1 MRSYQHLSGE
11 DREEIAV
18 LRAAGSVAFALY
30 PSHRH
35 WTCREKV
42 PATYLIHAA
51 CRSKRSGLSSRI
63 SSDGQEVGSRFVAAA
78 TFTRCCGRR

>member
-35 WTCREKV
+35 RESLGKAL
-42 PATYLIHAA
+42 PREETERA
-51 CRSKRSGLSSRI
+51 CRC
-63 SSDGQEVGSRFVAAA
+63 AAQRA
-78 TFTRCCGRR
+78 TLRGHG

>member
-35 WTCREKV
+35 RESLGKALPRYRV
-42 PATYLIHAA
+42 K
-51 CRSKRSGLSSRI
+51 KRSVL
-63 SSDGQEVGSRFVAAA
+63 VGV
-78 TFTRCCGRR
+78 RRSALH